1 MTTDLIGTEIE
12 ALSSSQDVD
21 VQAVLNR
28 LTADAAVSDDAVA
41 TRPTPS
47 IITDEERDALA
58 RLPELFGQVCPTAPA
73 PLTTD
78 EADALLAE
86 RTLLAT
92 VEKLAK
98 TRKDDIRAIVSNALD
113 AVLTESGD
121 ADDDTPRDTHGW
133 FLVPGEV
140 AGASNGRFVR
150 TVRRGSAS
158 VDLDRLREL
167 ADDPDCELLDHD
179 DWLALTRQTRVFDE
193 AKAAL
198 VLRDKPELLRALAEA
213 TVPGTASTVINQR
226 KK

>member
-1 MTTDLIGTEIE
+1 MTDLVGTEIE

-28 LTADAAVSDDAVA
+28 LTAEAATTAEDAAV

-47 IITDEERDALA
+47 TITEEERSALA
-58 RLPELFGQVCPTAPA
+58 SLPEVFGRVCPTTPA
-73 PLTTD
+73 PLSTEDT
-78 EADALLAE
+78 DALLAE

-113 AVLTESGD
+113 AVLTESGE
-121 ADDDTPRDTHGW
+121 ADEDTPRDAHGW
-133 FLVPGEV
+133 FLVSGEV
-140 AGASNGRFVR
+140 AGAQNGKFVR

-158 VDLDRLREL
+158 VDLDKLKAL
-167 ADDPDCELLDHD
+167 ADDPECELLDHD
-179 DWLALTRQTRVFDE
+179 DWLAVTRQTRVFDE
-193 AKAAL
+193 AKASL
-198 VLRDKPELLRALAEA
+198 VLRDKPELLRALAAA
-213 TVPGTASTVINQR
+213 TVPGAANTVINQR